1 MSPENR
7 VLAGRYR
14 VEDVIGEGGMATV
27 HRGTDEKLGRAVAIK
42 ILKREHAGDKVF
54 RNRFRME
61 AQSASRMAHPSIV
74 RVYDTG
80 EATERVGSRDV
91 TTPFIVM
98 EYVQGTLLSDL
109 VARGPVPSGTPWPM
123 STASSKRSR
132 TRIAPASCTAI
143 SSPRTSWS
151 PSRGV
156 KVMDFG
162 ISRAVSDTRQPSP
175 RPRRS
180 CARPRY
186 FSPEQAKSETVDA
199 RTDIYSVGVVL
210 YELLTGRPP
219 FEGDSPVAVAYQ
231 HVSETPEVPSRL
243 NSVSPGALDAVVLR
257 ALAKDP
263 FQRFPDAASFREA
276 LDDGDE
282 RARAVQAR
290 DRQLTDALYGRIRA
304 THRRR
309 QRSLRQL
316 SSDTTWSRTQSGPP
330 VAWIWAG
337 VAFVAVI
344 VISMLIWVIS
354 LQPVLGDPTNAVIV
368 PSVVESRTR
377 SAVEELS
384 DLGLAVA
391 AVTEQSREIEEGAVI
406 RTDPVAS
413 DVAPT
418 RYSDHC
424 RRLLGGHEVVSVPEL
439 VGMSQ
444 EAAQQE
450 LKDAGLKVGLVAP
463 RNDPEA
469 EKGRVLSA
477 SATAGDEVL
486 IGSTINLVVAT
497 GEVAISDYTG
507 FTVDSAT
514 RDLEALGLTV
524 ASAGDDSCAATDP
537 ATVVAQSI
545 GAGDTKIASEI
556 NLRYCSGE

>member
-54 RNRFRME
+54 RHRFRME

-109 VARGPVPSGTPWPM
+109 VARGPVPSGD
-123 STASSKRSR
+123 AVAYVDGVLEALAYAHRAGVVHRDIK
-132 TRIAPASCTAI
+132 PANIMVTES
-143 SSPRTSWS
+143 
-151 PSRGV
+151 GV

-162 ISRAVSDTRQPSP
+162 ISRAVSDNAATV
-175 RPRRS
+175 
-180 CARPRY
+180 AEAAAVLGTANY

-219 FEGDSPVAVAYQ
+219 FEGESPVAVAYQ
-231 HVSETPEVPSRL
+231 HVSETPAVPSRL
-243 NSVSPGALDAVVLR
+243 NSDSPGALDAVVLR

-263 FQRFPDAASFREA
+263 FQRFPDAATFREA
-276 LDDGDE
+276 LDAATSGRE
-282 RARAVQAR
+282 PSKRAIGK
-290 DRQLTDALYGRIRA
+290 LTDALYGANPRHA
-304 THRRR
+304 QET

-316 SSDTTWSRTQSGPP
+316 SSDTTMVRTQSGPP
-330 VAWIWAG
+330 VAWIWAA
-337 VAFVAVI
+337 VAFIAVI

-354 LQPVLGDPTNAVIV
+354 LQPFSADPTNAVVV
-368 PSVVESRTR
+368 PELVEAQHEE
-377 SAVEELS
+377 AVEELS

-406 RTDPVAS
+406 RTDPVAGTS
-413 DVAPT
+413 LRPGT
-418 RYSDHC
+418 RITVVVS
-424 RRLLGGHEVVSVPEL
+424 GGHEVVAVPEL
-439 VGMSQ
+439 VGTSQ